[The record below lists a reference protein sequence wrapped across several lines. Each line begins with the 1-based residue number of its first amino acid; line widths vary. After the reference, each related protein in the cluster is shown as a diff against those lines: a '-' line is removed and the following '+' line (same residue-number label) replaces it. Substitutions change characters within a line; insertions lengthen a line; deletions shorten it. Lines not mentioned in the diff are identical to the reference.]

1 MTVMPRRA
9 PATTGVFC
17 ILAIAALGADSPQVS
32 IKARNPSAGVLP
44 NIRVD
49 SNLVLIPVSV
59 TDPKN
64 RAVTG
69 LRREDFRVFEGKA
82 EQTLVQFAREDAPLS
97 VGIVFDSS
105 GSMQNKLAKARE
117 AVKRFLAA
125 ANPEDEFFLVNFNST
140 AKLAV
145 AFTSDPDEIE
155 RHLYSAQS
163 HGRTALLDA
172 VCLAIDYMRN
182 AHNSRKALLVI
193 SDGGDNDSRYTEAEI
208 RRRVIESDLW
218 IYTLG
223 IYDTRGIMLPEEDHG
238 EVLMQTLAEQSGARH
253 IAVGNTADLP
263 QIAENIGLELR
274 NQYVIGY
281 RPATSSPGKYH
292 HVQVKVADHRE
303 YRVAWRP
310 GYFEP

>member
-1 MTVMPRRA
+1 MPRRA

-32 IKARNPSAGVLP
+32 VKPRNPSAGVLP

-69 LRREDFRVFEGKA
+69 LQREDFRVFEGKA

-105 GSMQNKLAKARE
+105 GSMQTKLARARE

-125 ANPEDEFFLVNFNST
+125 ANPEDEFFLVSFSST

-145 AFTSDPDEIE
+145 SFTPDRDDI
-155 RHLYSAQS
+155 RNHLLSTHSA
-163 HGRTALLDA
+163 GRTALLDA
-172 VCLAIDYMRN
+172 VCLAMDYMRN

-223 IYDTRGIMLPEEDHG
+223 IYESRGIMLPEGDHG
-238 EVLMQTLAEQSGARH
+238 ELLMQTLAEQSGARH
-253 IAVGNTADLP
+253 FAVQNTAELP

-274 NQYVIGY
+274 NQYLIGY

-292 HVQVKVADHRE
+292 RVQVKVVDHRE

-310 GYFEP
+310 GYFEPE